1 MKKRKIFA
9 GLLTFGLLSSMLFSV
24 PASASADTA
33 ANAAQQQTENV
44 LPQWPQGP
52 EITSAGAVIMENST
66 KTVVYSK
73 NPDEPYDPS
82 SAVKVMTAL
91 IALENSQL
99 TDQVT
104 FTDTGLASIS
114 PGSLNIQAKSGEIL
128 TMEQCLYAMLLT
140 SANDAAAQV
149 AEQVGGGSIDA
160 FVQMMNQKA
169 QALGCANTVFTNPTG
184 LSDPNQHTTPRDLAL
199 IMQAAMANETFRTIS
214 SAASYS
220 IPATNVTGT
229 SRSLTNNYPLLA
241 ASYQGSLGGRYAAGA
256 VLAGAASRN
265 NTTYTMVIMQ
275 GNAASM
281 ASEGTALMDHAFTNF
296 QLVKAS
302 DDFSTVSGGYVCV
315 PVNTDISTLTAQDT
329 ETAEGQISRT
339 YYYND
344 IPVGSSVLEK
354 SQETQ
359 DTSSNVTN
367 LKEAKAVSESKSN
380 TPYYIILGTGI
391 LLLVGLGFLLVKT
404 AKS

>member
-1 MKKRKIFA
+1 MKKKKIFA
-9 GLLTFGLLSSMLFSV
+9 GLLTLGLLSSMLFSI
-24 PASASADTA
+24 PTAASADTA
-33 ANAAQQQTENV
+33 AGAEQQQTENV
-44 LPQWPQGP
+44 PAQWPQGP
-52 EITSAGAVIMENST
+52 EITGAGAVVMENST

-73 NPDEPYDPS
+73 NPDEVYDPS

-114 PGSLNIQAKSGEIL
+114 TGSLNIQARSGEVM
-128 TMEQCLYAMLLT
+128 TMEQCLYAMLLV

-149 AEQVGGGSIDA
+149 AEQLGGGSIDA

-169 QALGCANTVFTNPTG
+169 QALGCTNTVFTNPTG

-199 IMQAAMANETFRTIS
+199 IMQAAMSNETFRTIT

-241 ASYQGSLGGRYAAGA
+241 AAYQGSLGGRYAAGS

-265 NTTYTMVIMQ
+265 NTTYSIVIMQ
-275 GNAASM
+275 GNATSM
-281 ASEGTALMDHAFTNF
+281 TSEAAALLDYAFTSF
-296 QLVKAS
+296 QMVKAS
-302 DDFSTVSGGYVCV
+302 DDFSTVSGGYVCI
-315 PVNTDISTLTAQDT
+315 PVNTDITSLTTQDT
-329 ETAEGQISRT
+329 ETAEGQISRI

-344 IPVGSSVLEK
+344 IPVGSALLEK

-359 DTSSNVTN
+359 DTSSNDAN
-367 LKEAKAVSESKSN
+367 LKEAKAVSESKSD
-380 TPYYIILGTGI
+380 TPYYIIFGTGF
-391 LLLVGLGFLLVKT
+391 LLLLGLSFLLVKT
-404 AKS
+404 VRS